1 MSERIK
7 AVAEFD
13 VVSWDQTPYDGVPGG
28 PALAEAV
35 VGKAYRG
42 DLAGT
47 GQARLLMCRAA
58 DGEAGTA
65 DSGEAGTDDSGEAA
79 ADSGASSA
87 PTNAGYVA
95 SEQIVGRLAGRE
107 GSFVIQHWGVAAAEA
122 APWTAG
128 HVVPGS
134 GTGEL
139 AGLTGTVEIA
149 VDAEG
154 RHTLALECSLP
165 GADWS

>member
-58 DGEAGTA
+58 DGEATT
-65 DSGEAGTDDSGEAA
+65 SDSGEAA
-79 ADSGASSA
+79 ANSGASSA

>member
-47 GQARLLMCRAA
+47 GTAQLLMCRAA
-58 DGEAGTA
+58 DGKAP
-65 DSGEAGTDDSGEAA
+65 

-107 GSFVIQHWGVAAAEA
+107 GSFVVQHWGVAAAEA

>member
-42 DLAGT
+42 DLEGT

-58 DGEAGTA
+58 DGEA
-65 DSGEAGTDDSGEAA
+65 STDDSGEAPD
-79 ADSGASSA
+79 DSGASST

-95 SEQIVGRLAGRE
+95 SEQVVGRLAGRE

-149 VDAEG
+149 VDPEG

>member
-1 MSERIK
+1 MSERVK
-7 AVAEFD
+7 AVADFD
-13 VVSWDQTPYDGVPGG
+13 VVSWDQTPYDGAPGG

-42 DLAGT
+42 DLEGT
-47 GQARLLMCRAA
+47 GEARLLMCRAA
-58 DGEAGTA
+58 DEGPGADEASA
-65 DSGEAGTDDSGEAA
+65 ASG
-79 ADSGASSA
+79 

-95 SEQIVGRLAGRE
+95 SEQFVGRLAGRE
-107 GSFVIQHWGVAAAEA
+107 GSFVIQHWGVAATGA

-154 RHTLALECSLP
+154 KHTLALDYSLP
-165 GADWS
+165 GTIPHRSDVRPGPPVVEK